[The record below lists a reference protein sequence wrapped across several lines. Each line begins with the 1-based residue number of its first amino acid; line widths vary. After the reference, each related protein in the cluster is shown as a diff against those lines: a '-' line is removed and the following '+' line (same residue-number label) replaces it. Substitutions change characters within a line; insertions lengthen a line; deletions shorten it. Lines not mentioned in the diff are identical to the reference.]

1 LRQSSSQ
8 KENDVATRQEAE
20 AAVTKFLTNPKY
32 RKHTA
37 GIAGNEEAGFHLV
50 AYVFGP
56 DAAQQ
61 WFPPTF
67 AGVPLVVEI
76 LGPPEA
82 EGRSA

>member
-1 LRQSSSQ
+1 
-8 KENDVATRQEAE
+8 VATRAEVE
-20 AAVTKFLTNPKY
+20 AALTKFLTNPKY

-50 AYVFGP
+50 AYVFRA
-56 DAAQQ
+56 DAAKQ

-67 AGVPLVVEI
+67 CGVPLVVEI
-76 LGPPEA
+76 LGSSET